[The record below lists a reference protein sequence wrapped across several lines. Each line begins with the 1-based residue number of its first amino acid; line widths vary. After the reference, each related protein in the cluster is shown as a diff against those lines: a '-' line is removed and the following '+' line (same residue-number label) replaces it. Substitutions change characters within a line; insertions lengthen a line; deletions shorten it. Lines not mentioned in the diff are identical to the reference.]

1 MKKLYTRGV
10 LLLMFSLFINVTIS
24 FAQTLDEPDP
34 QFTAPC
40 ASSTFNTY
48 DVDFHWEPPLVAS
61 DNEFILELS
70 DGGGDFTNAVELD
83 RVADSNTN
91 FDIVFNFAFPT
102 DTAGENY
109 RVRVRS
115 TNPAI
120 ISPESVIFPAYYV
133 NVDETLILNNF
144 EDVIL
149 CGGSEALIS
158 VTNFPDEQLYN
169 WYKDNVL
176 IASEKGPSLSVSEVG
191 LYYVEVDYGNFCSGD
206 TASNIVE
213 AIDGAAGSN
222 EVVTITSD
230 GTGNCETQEDVTIT
244 SSLTDSNYTYAWFRN
259 DIEISET
266 SPVLVTN
273 EPGTY
278 LLEVTI
284 GQCPIYSNEIV
295 IQGLSAGTV
304 TINPAGEIFLQGES
318 RSVTAEGADTYEW
331 IDPLGTTISTTDT
344 AEVVSPGIHTL
355 RASSNGCEVEIQF
368 TVISLDITAIP
379 NVLTPN
385 GDGVNDQWA
394 IPSTY
399 AFNPEVEVIIY
410 GSTGKIL
417 HQTFGYENNWPE
429 TTLTHIK
436 NNPLFYYRILT
447 GNEVLEQGSIT
458 LIK

>member
-10 LLLMFSLFINVTIS
+10 LLLMLALFLNVTIS

-83 RVADSNTN
+83 RVSDSNTN

-102 DTAGENY
+102 DTSGNNY

-115 TNPAI
+115 TNPAM
-120 ISPESVIFPAYYV
+120 ISPESITFPAYYV
-133 NVDETLILNNF
+133 NVDETLILNDF
-144 EDVIL
+144 EDVYI
-149 CGGSEALIS
+149 CDGSPVVIS
-158 VTNFPDEQLYN
+158 IDNFPDEQLYN

-176 IASEKGPSLSVSEVG
+176 IASEKGPSLSVTETG
-191 LYYVEVDYGNFCSGD
+191 LYYVEIDYGNFCSGD

-213 AIDGAAGSN
+213 AIDGGNGSG
-222 EVVTITSD
+222 ETVTITSD

-244 SSLTDSNYTYAWFRN
+244 SSITNTDYTYTWFRN
-259 DIEISET
+259 DVIISET

-278 LLEVTI
+278 FLEVTI
-284 GQCPIYSNEIV
+284 GQCPVYSNEIE

-304 TINPAGEIFLQGES
+304 TINPTGEIFLQGGS
-318 RSVTAEGADTYEW
+318 RTVTAEGADSYEW
-331 IDPLGTTISTTDT
+331 YDPLGTLISGISSVDVTT
-344 AEVVSPGIHTL
+344 PGVHTL
-355 RASSNGCEVEIQF
+355 RASSNGCEVEIEF

-399 AFNPEVEVIIY
+399 AFNPDVEVIIY
-410 GSTGKIL
+410 GPTGKIL
-417 HQTFGYENNWPE
+417 HRALGYENNWPE

-436 NNPLFYYRILT
+436 NNPIFYFRILS
-447 GNEVLEQGSIT
+447 GSEVLEQGSIT